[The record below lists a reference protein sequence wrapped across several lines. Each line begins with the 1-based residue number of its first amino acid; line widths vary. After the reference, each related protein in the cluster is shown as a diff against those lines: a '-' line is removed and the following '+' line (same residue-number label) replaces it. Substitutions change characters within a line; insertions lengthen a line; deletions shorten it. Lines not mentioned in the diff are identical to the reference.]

1 MTFPDLSESVSLGSV
16 LTFLVSIFTV
26 ISAWNKVLAPLSKW
40 ILPLMFPA
48 WNSYCMTHVFLQL
61 GSMNQVSVHIGE
73 ELSYWLLILLFFGGN
88 YYITNVYIPRGCRK
102 VFNLYKD
109 YEDGQ
114 TKLNDVILHFL
125 CLIFIIIMFYQL
137 VNHFYYGPILRVVH
151 FVGGEQEA
159 KHHKITQWIN
169 YKENCKQYDGWP
181 YLACESVR
189 VTALHVVD
197 NDTYLT
203 RLLASHELM
212 KSPGAIDSWLTA
224 FGSK

>member
-26 ISAWNKVLAPLSKW
+26 ISAWNKVLPILSKW
-40 ILPLMFPA
+40 ILPLLFPA
-48 WNSYCMTHVFLQL
+48 WNSYCMTDVFLQL
-61 GSMNQVSVHIGE
+61 DCMNPISVLIGK
-73 ELSYWLLILLFFGGN
+73 ELMHWLLLVLFFGAN
-88 YYITNVYIPRGCRK
+88 YWFTNVFIPNGCINICN
-102 VFNLYKD
+102 FYKS
-109 YEDGQ
+109 YKNGQ
-114 TKLNDVILHFL
+114 TNLNQIMWDFFW
-125 CLIFIIIMFYQL
+125 LICSIIMFMEL
-137 VNHFYYGPILRVVH
+137 VNDFYYGPIVRVVH
-151 FVGGEQEA
+151 YVGGQQEA

-212 KSPGAIDSWLTA
+212 KNPGAIDSWLTA
-224 FGSK
+224 FGTQ